1 MESTTSIPFPS
12 SISDSSSK
20 DEKTITIQQLKMQ
33 FHSSRKG
40 DLDTIESYINNLKSI
55 ADSLSANEN
64 PLSDSDLVLQLL
76 AGLPSPRYSP
86 YQNRISSQ
94 SPLPDFSTASSL
106 LYMYESLLQEKN
118 GNHTSK
124 DQNYDNK
131 EILHKIVDVFSTV
144 SSAVATAMDVWS
156 MFGKSATTASST
168 GNRRNS
174 GRRNRGR
181 GRR

>member
-12 SISDSSSK
+12 SITDSSSK
-20 DEKTITIQQLKMQ
+20 DEKAITIQQLKMQ
-33 FHSSRKG
+33 FHGTRKG
-40 DLDTIESYINNLKSI
+40 DLDTIESYINHLQSI

-76 AGLPSPRYSP
+76 AGLPSPQYSP

-106 LYMYESLLQEKN
+106 LYMYESLL
-118 GNHTSK
+118 NHTSK

-131 EILHKIVDVFSTV
+131 EMLHKIVDVFSTV
-144 SSAVATAMDVWS
+144 TSAVATVMDVWS
-156 MFGKSATTASST
+156 MFGKSATTTSST

-174 GRRNRGR
+174 RRRNRGR